1 MIIKT
6 LAPDLCVFADLG
18 VLARNSVIVCQA
30 SFRAKTPRRARTLS
44 SGQII
49 RVFALSL
56 LTASVLMA
64 AAPSSL
70 SNRLTQDIPKDT
82 LITLER
88 TPCFGMCSAYKI
100 TISADGRVVFEGRH
114 DVKKIG
120 TAKSMISQ
128 QALREL
134 VAAFERIGY
143 FDLRDAYNEPEDG
156 CKQWATDNPSAIT
169 SITIGGKSKRVEH
182 YYGCYGIE
190 VLAELKKLEQAIDDA
205 VNSQRWIR

>member
-1 MIIKT
+1 M
-6 LAPDLCVFADLG
+6 
-18 VLARNSVIVCQA
+18 
-30 SFRAKTPRRARTLS
+30 
-44 SGQII
+44 
-49 RVFALSL
+49 LSL

-100 TISADGRVVFEGRH
+100 TISADGRVIFEGRH

-128 QALREL
+128 QALRAL
-134 VAAFERIGY
+134 LAAFEKIGY

-190 VLAELKKLEQAIDDA
+190 VLAKLKTLEQAIDDA